1 MQKQG
6 ALSGRKSFRA
16 TWPNG
21 EWGTVLTVISWAPTS
36 SLSGIGGER
45 DRGGETQSFNRT
57 DLVNLYAGSAAAF
70 GYCNSAA
77 TLIRGAEGAL
87 PPLSDAASFSVRF
100 RTVFL

>member
-45 DRGGETQSFNRT
+45 DRGLIGPISSICMQ
-57 DLVNLYAGSAAAF
+57 DQQWLLVI
-70 GYCNSAA
+70 A
-77 TLIRGAEGAL
+77 TLVRGAEGSL